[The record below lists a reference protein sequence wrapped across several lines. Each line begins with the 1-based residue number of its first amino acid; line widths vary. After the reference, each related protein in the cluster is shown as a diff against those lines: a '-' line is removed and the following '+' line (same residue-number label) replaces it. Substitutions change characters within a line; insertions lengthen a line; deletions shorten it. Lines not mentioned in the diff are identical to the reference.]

1 MIKYQ
6 STRGKSSKIE
16 FSDVV
21 LSGTADDGGLYV
33 PDQNKIDLSSIKNSD
48 YEDLVKDVFISLDK
62 NSEILVK
69 NQELYKGF
77 DKDPSPNLVELT
89 EGIYLMELFHGP
101 TGSFK
106 DYALQVLGN
115 LVDEQLKST
124 GEKGLALVA
133 TSGDT
138 GSAAIQGVKDSD
150 NLEIIVLHPFN
161 KISEYQRKQMTTV
174 DSPNVKNIAVKG
186 DYDDCQRLI
195 KDFFSRGFSDRRLVS
210 LNSINWIRVIA
221 QSSYYVWLS
230 KQIDSVF
237 DVVIPSGN
245 FGNAYSAWYAKNNGI
260 PIGRIICST
269 NKNDVLTRF
278 IRSGK
283 LEPQDTFESVAPS
296 MDIQL
301 PSSLERLIYDLYDDP
316 SLNESFYNNLY
327 KNGEA
332 ILTDQAKDK
341 LDETFLSDSFS
352 DSDIK
357 SSMKSIF
364 SNYGYLPDPHSATS
378 ISLAEKEKRENPI
391 VSIGTASPV
400 KFQNVVNE
408 VFGTNEHDPIELE
421 ENFDIIPNS
430 LSDLEEKII

>member
-77 DKDPSPNLVELT
+77 DKEPSPNLVELT

-115 LVDEQLKST
+115 LVDEQLKSR

-332 ILTDQAKDK
+332 ILTDQAKYK
-341 LDETFLSDSFS
+341 LDETFLSESFS
-352 DSDIK
+352 DTDIK

>member
-33 PDQNKIDLSSIKNSD
+33 PDQNEIDLSSIKNSD
-48 YEDLVKDVFISLDK
+48 YEDLVKGVFISLDK

-69 NQELYKGF
+69 NQELYRGF
-77 DKDPSPNLVELT
+77 DKEPSPNLVELT

-115 LVDEQLKST
+115 LVDEQLKSR

-195 KDFFSRGFSDRRLVS
+195 KDFFSKGISDRRLVS

-221 QSSYYVWLS
+221 QSSYYVWLA

-332 ILTDQAKDK
+332 ILTDEAKDK
-341 LDETFLSDSFS
+341 LDETFLSESFS

-357 SSMKSIF
+357 SSMKSVF

-378 ISLAEKEKRENPI
+378 ISLAEKEKRGNPI
-391 VSIGTASPV
+391 VSIGTASRV

>member
-33 PDQNKIDLSSIKNSD
+33 PDQNEIDLSSIKNSD

-77 DKDPSPNLVELT
+77 DKEPSPNLVELT

-115 LVDEQLKST
+115 LVDEQLRST

-150 NLEIIVLHPFN
+150 NLEIIVLHPLN

-221 QSSYYVWLS
+221 QSSYYVWLA

-332 ILTDQAKDK
+332 ILTDEAKDK
-341 LDETFLSDSFS
+341 LDETFLSESFS

-357 SSMKSIF
+357 SSMKSVF

-378 ISLAEKEKRENPI
+378 ISLAEKEKRGNPI

-408 VFGTNEHDPIELE
+408 VFGTNENDPIELE

>member
-33 PDQNKIDLSSIKNSD
+33 PDQNEIDLSSIKNSD
-48 YEDLVKDVFISLDK
+48 YEDLVKGVFISLDK
-62 NSEILVK
+62 NSERLVN

-77 DKDPSPNLVELT
+77 DKEPSPNLVELT

-115 LVDEQLKST
+115 LVDEQLRST

-221 QSSYYVWLS
+221 QSSYYVWLA

-301 PSSLERLIYDLYDDP
+301 PSSLERLIYDLYDDS

-332 ILTDQAKDK
+332 ILTDEAKDK
-341 LDETFLSDSFS
+341 LDETFLSESFS

-357 SSMKSIF
+357 SSMKSVF

-378 ISLAEKEKRENPI
+378 ISLAEKEKRGNPI

-408 VFGTNEHDPIELE
+408 VFGTNENDPIELE